1 MIQGEYAMASKRL
14 HRFAHVLLAAL
25 VLSAP
30 AFADVA
36 VTVSIDGAAYPAQ
49 LRENTE
55 LLSRIR
61 AVRSAHAIHY
71 EGELTGVADSW
82 IRVSNIRGRWQGVV
96 SRGGSRFVI
105 DSRARAGGGAMVLD
119 AQAPTDI
126 LGPSYCATESPAAS
140 TTPLAAELSSAAA
153 DATLPLLPCQSTVN
167 GVCLLAELDI
177 AFDLLFQSHYGA
189 DAQNQAAAL
198 LNIVDGFYRND
209 MNTQFDAL
217 SMTFLTTDLFSTT
230 TDANAFLTDISTK
243 KNANQVPFV
252 TNPRAILHVVTG
264 RDFATSTVG
273 IANVGSLCSPTDNV
287 GTSQIAS
294 NSIALTALIVAHE
307 IGHNFGA
314 SHDGTGSNTCSATQF
329 VMAATLNPNAT
340 HFSSC
345 SITEMTTKVNSL
357 LSPGA
362 CLEYPVDPSLA
373 AHPGNPTTANANENV
388 TLGYDLR
395 HPCVANAALTVSGSF
410 AAAGGTFVGATLNG
424 NACSVAGDGQTYSCS
439 TSCSAGDPGTTTDL
453 IQATARIA
461 GGTSMNV
468 RASVATGTAGGTKD
482 IDASNNTVAL
492 PVSTSTAPAA
502 PSGLTAAVSGT
513 TVNLAWQDNSGN
525 EDGFRIERRVG
536 SGAWS
541 QIVATAANATAYSDT
556 TGASGTTY
564 EYRVSA
570 FGPGGTSAP
579 SPSAT
584 AAIAGAPVASGGG
597 GGGGGSSGIELAAL
611 LCALFALRRR
621 QPVAR

>member
-1 MIQGEYAMASKRL
+1 MTSKQL
-14 HRFAHVLLAAL
+14 HRLAYACLAAL
-25 VLSAP
+25 ILSAP

-61 AVRSAHAIHY
+61 AVRSAHAVHY
-71 EGELTGVADSW
+71 AGELTGVADSW
-82 IRVSNIRGRWQGVV
+82 IRVSNIRGHWQGVV
-96 SRGGSRFVI
+96 SRDGSRFVI
-105 DSRARAGGGAMVLD
+105 DSRAHTAGGALVLD
-119 AQAPTDI
+119 AQSPTDI
-126 LGPSYCATESPAAS
+126 MGPSYCATESPAMNTA
-140 TTPLAAELSSAAA
+140 PLAAELSSGTA
-153 DATLPLLPCQSTVN
+153 DATLPLLPCQSTVD

-209 MNTQFDAL
+209 MKIQFDVI

-230 TDANAFLTDISTK
+230 TDSSAFLTDISTK
-243 KNANQVPFV
+243 KNAGQVPFV

-264 RDFATSTVG
+264 RDFDSSTVG
-273 IANVGSLCSPTDNV
+273 IANVGSLCSPADNT

-294 NSIALTALIVAHE
+294 NSIALTALVVTHE

-357 LSPGA
+357 PAPTA
-362 CLEYPVDPSLA
+362 CLEFPVDAALA
-373 AHPGNPTTANANENV
+373 AHPGNPTTANANENF
-388 TLGYDLR
+388 TLGYDLT
-395 HPCVANAALTVSGSF
+395 HPCVANATLTVAGSF

-424 NACSVAGDGQTYSCS
+424 NMCTVAGDGQTYSC
-439 TSCSAGDPGTTTDL
+439 TTTCSAGDPGTAMDL

-468 RASVATGTAGGTKD
+468 RATVAASAVGGVKD
-482 IDASNNTVAL
+482 IDASNNTVASI
-492 PVSTSTAPAA
+492 VSTSTAPPA
-502 PSGLTAAVSGT
+502 PSGLTATVSGT
-513 TVNLAWQDNSGN
+513 AVNLAWQDNSAN
-525 EDGFRIERRVG
+525 EDGFRVERRVG

-541 QIVATAANATAYSDT
+541 QIATTAANATAYSDT

-570 FGPGGTSAP
+570 FGPGGTSSP
-579 SPSAT
+579 SASAT
-584 AAIAGAPVASGGG
+584 AAIAGAPAAGGGGGG
-597 GGGGGSSGIELAAL
+597 GGGGGSSGIDVAAL
-611 LCALFALRRR
+611 LCTLFALRRR
-621 QPVAR
+621 HPVAP

>member
-1 MIQGEYAMASKRL
+1 MASKQL
-14 HRFAHVLLAAL
+14 HRLAYACLAAL
-25 VLSAP
+25 ILSAP

-61 AVRSAHAIHY
+61 AVRSAHAVHY

-82 IRVSNIRGRWQGVV
+82 IRVSNIRGHWQGVV
-96 SRGGSRFVI
+96 SRDGSRFVI
-105 DSRARAGGGAMVLD
+105 DSRARTAGGALVLD
-119 AQAPTDI
+119 AQSPTDI
-126 LGPSYCATESPAAS
+126 MGPSYCATESPAMS
-140 TTPLAAELSSAAA
+140 TAPLAAELSSGTA
-153 DATLPLLPCQSTVN
+153 DATLPLLPCQSTVD

-209 MNTQFDAL
+209 MNIQFDAI

-230 TDANAFLTDISTK
+230 TDSNAFLTDISTK
-243 KNANQVPFV
+243 KNAGQVPFV

-264 RDFATSTVG
+264 RDFDSSTVG
-273 IANVGSLCSPTDNV
+273 IANVGSLCSPTDNT

-294 NSIALTALIVAHE
+294 NSIALTALVAAHE

-340 HFSSC
+340 HFSTC

-357 LSPGA
+357 SVPTA
-362 CLEYPVDPSLA
+362 CLEYPVDAALA
-373 AHPGNPTTANANENV
+373 AHPGNPTTANANENF
-388 TLGYDLR
+388 TLGYDLT
-395 HPCVANAALTVSGSF
+395 HPCVASATLTVAGSF

-424 NACSVAGDGQTYSCS
+424 NACSVAGDGQTYSC
-439 TSCSAGDPGTTTDL
+439 TTTCSAGDQGTATDL
-453 IQATARIA
+453 IQASARIA

-468 RASVATGTAGGTKD
+468 RATVAASAVGGVKD
-482 IDASNNTVAL
+482 IDASNNTVASI
-492 PVSTSTAPAA
+492 VSTSTAPLA
-502 PSGLTAAVSGT
+502 PSGLTATVSGA
-513 TVNLAWQDNSGN
+513 TVNLAWQDNSPN
-525 EDGFRIERRVG
+525 EDGFRVERRVG

-541 QIVATAANATAYSDT
+541 LLATTAANATAYADT
-556 TGASGTTY
+556 TAASGTTY

-570 FGPGGTSAP
+570 FGPGGTSSP
-579 SPSAT
+579 SASAT
-584 AAIAGAPVASGGG
+584 AAIAGAPAAGGGG
-597 GGGGGSSGIELAAL
+597 GGGGGSSGIDVAAL

-621 QPVAR
+621 HPVAR